1 MSIIE
6 SIRDFIATCPFI
18 EELDTMFPPVNV
30 DKLEPEPSYSIESVP
45 SDPIIKRC
53 INGDS
58 IRRVT
63 FYLCSRNLYGAE
75 ENLDTSQFYENFAD
89 WLEDC
94 TRTKCLPALGDGQT
108 ARAIKANT
116 HGYIND
122 SEATYA
128 QYQIQCELQYYQKR
142 KVG

>member
-6 SIRDFIATCPFI
+6 SIRDFIAACPFI
-18 EELDTMFPPVNV
+18 SDLEAIFPSVNV

-45 SDPIIKRC
+45 SNPIVKRC

-63 FYLCSRNLYGAE
+63 FYLCSMNLYGAE

-89 WLEDC
+89 WLEEC
-94 TRTKCLPALGDGQT
+94 TRTKQLPVLGEGQT
-108 ARAIKANT
+108 SRSIKANT
-116 HGYIND
+116 HGSVSY
-122 SEATYA
+122 TH
-128 QYQIQCELQYYQKR
+128 LTLPTKR
-142 KVG
+142 IV

>member
-6 SIRDFIATCPFI
+6 SIRDFIAICPFI

-108 ARAIKANT
+108 A
-116 HGYIND
+116 G
-122 SEATYA
+122 
-128 QYQIQCELQYYQKR
+128 Q
-142 KVG
+142 

>member
-1 MSIIE
+1 MSVIE
-6 SIRDFIATCPFI
+6 SIRDFIATCPSI
-18 EELDTMFPPVNV
+18 DELDTMFSQVNV
-30 DKLEPEPSYSIESVP
+30 DKLESEPSYSIESIP
-45 SDPIIKRC
+45 SDPIVKRC

-63 FYLCSRNLYGAE
+63 FYLCSRNIYGAE

-89 WLEDC
+89 WLEVC
-94 TRTKCLPALGDGQT
+94 TRTKQLPVLSEGQT
-108 ARAIKANT
+108 VRSIKANT

-122 SEATYA
+122 TEATYA

>member
-18 EELDTMFPPVNV
+18 EELDAIFPPVNV

-45 SDPIIKRC
+45 SDPIVKRC

-75 ENLDTSQFYENFAD
+75 ENLDTSQFYEKQI
-89 WLEDC
+89 
-94 TRTKCLPALGDGQT
+94 RTDTSMIVRQHMPSIRSSANYNI
-108 ARAIKANT
+108 IKK
-116 HGYIND
+116 
-122 SEATYA
+122 E
-128 QYQIQCELQYYQKR
+128 R
-142 KVG
+142 

>member
-1 MSIIE
+1 MSVIE

-18 EELDTMFPPVNV
+18 EELDAMFLPINV
-30 DKLEPEPSYSIESVP
+30 DKLEPEPSYSIENVP
-45 SDPIIKRC
+45 SDPIVKRC

-75 ENLDTSQFYENFAD
+75 ENLDTSQFYENLAD
-89 WLEDC
+89 WLEEC
-94 TRTKCLPALGDGQT
+94 TRTKQLPILGEGQT
-108 ARAIKANT
+108 ARSIKANT

>member
-1 MSIIE
+1 M
-6 SIRDFIATCPFI
+6 
-18 EELDTMFPPVNV
+18 
-30 DKLEPEPSYSIESVP
+30 
-45 SDPIIKRC
+45 KRC

-94 TRTKCLPALGDGQT
+94 TRTKCLPVLGDGQT